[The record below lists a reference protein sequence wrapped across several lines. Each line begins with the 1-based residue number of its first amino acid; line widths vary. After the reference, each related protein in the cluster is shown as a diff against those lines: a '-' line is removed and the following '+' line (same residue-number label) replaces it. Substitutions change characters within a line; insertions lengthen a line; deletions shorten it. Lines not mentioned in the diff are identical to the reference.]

1 MDRLYVQHEFSYITC
16 GCIPVTGQLQAIVIL
31 TTPPLLTPSPTSSHY
46 PTCTSVTPSHH
57 PPPPTLTPP
66 PHSIN
71 DAPTT
76 SPPTSS
82 HYPTSVT
89 LSHHPL
95 IYPMPHLSLPPPHSL
110 HPTHSTPSFHPPPTL
125 SPTGQM
131 VLFTSPDDMVIG
143 RSCQVH
149 QREITSRQ
157 AARELRTTENL
168 INTALNFRTEKVDL
182 SRFVN

>member
-1 MDRLYVQHEFSYITC
+1 MDRLCVQHEFNHISC

-31 TTPPLLTPSPTSSHY
+31 TTFRLLTP
-46 PTCTSVTPSHH
+46 
-57 PPPPTLTPP
+57 
-66 PHSIN
+66 
-71 DAPTT
+71 
-76 SPPTSS
+76 PPTSS

-95 IYPMPHLSLPPPHSL
+95 IYPMPHLSPPPPHSL

-168 INTALNFRTEKVDL
+168 INTALNFRAEKVDL